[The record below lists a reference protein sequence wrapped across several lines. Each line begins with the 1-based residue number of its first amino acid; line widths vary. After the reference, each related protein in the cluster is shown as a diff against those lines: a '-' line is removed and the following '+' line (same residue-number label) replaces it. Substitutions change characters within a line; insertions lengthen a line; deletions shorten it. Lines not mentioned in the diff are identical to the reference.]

1 MISII
6 LPVYQREDIIE
17 QVLQGIWSN
26 SSDLVKE
33 LIIIIDGCTDRSE
46 EIITKFIADHSGK
59 FSYNVLYAPNINE
72 VLACNMGLKVAT
84 EPFCMS
90 VQDDQV
96 ITQLGYD
103 AQLLK
108 PMLVWRNV
116 FAVGSSRAYN
126 IYPNN
131 SGGVYFAAMACFDVT
146 PRTTFAIRDIADRGP
161 LLFRHTMLESLDY
174 LDTAFAPISYDDV
187 DICMRAYAKEGWLSG
202 VYPMPLF
209 GNYELGTTRKLGPS
223 TNIIQTAWHKNVPII
238 IKRHHDAI
246 VGTKHDEDRELL

>member
-17 QVLQGIWSN
+17 QVLQGIWNN

-46 EIITKFIADHSGK
+46 EIILKFIAEHSDRIK
-59 FSYNVLYAPNINE
+59 FHVEYALNVNE

-96 ITQLGYD
+96 INQLGYD
-103 AQLLK
+103 AQLIK
-108 PMLVWRNV
+108 PLLVWKEV
-116 FAVGSSRAYN
+116 FAASCSRAYN
-126 IYPNN
+126 IYPRG
-131 SGGVYFAAMACFDVT
+131 GGVYFAAMACFDVT
-146 PRTTFAIRDIADRGP
+146 PRTTFSIRDIADRGP
-161 LLFRHTMLESLDY
+161 LLLRHTMLEQLDY
-174 LDTAFAPISYDDV
+174 LDPIFAPISYDDV
-187 DICMRAYAKEGWLSG
+187 DICMRAYTKGWLSG

-209 GNYELGTTRKLGPS
+209 GDYASGTTRRLGPS

-238 IKRHHDAI
+238 MKRHHDAI